1 MPTFACETT
10 TKSARNKTKF
20 NQNKLLMDETNIKNL
35 CVELT
40 NLLKQLPIEERAKWV
55 AALVRRV
62 FGDGMVQQEK
72 PVVTE
77 NDFNGVCEKV
87 LDAMRKRSKEHKVVV
102 YTYKDA
108 QNELNLGKDL
118 FYGVIKQLEKD
129 GKLYVMK
136 GETKDGKPINKYV
149 LSAETSGPKLKVVS
163 EKFISDP
170 FKPGQYSFG
179 AYFKKNPIIFEPTWS
194 KETFLAENDALIDE
208 AFHSYDLRGITLQR
222 ERFNVL
228 LWEFIQLVNSQNKL
242 INAK

>member
-1 MPTFACETT
+1 M
-10 TKSARNKTKF
+10 N
-20 NQNKLLMDETNIKNL
+20 ETNIKDM
-35 CVELT
+35 CIELT

-77 NDFNGVCEKV
+77 NDFNGICEKV
-87 LDAMRKRSKEHKVVV
+87 LDAMRKRSKERKVVV

-118 FYGVIKQLEKD
+118 FYGAIKQLEKD
-129 GKLYVMK
+129 GKIYIMK
-136 GETKDGKPINKYV
+136 GETKDGKPINRYV
-149 LSAETSGPKLKVVS
+149 LSAEVSGPKLKVVS
-163 EKFISDP
+163 QSFKSDP
-170 FKPGQYSFG
+170 YVSGQYSFG
-179 AYFKKNPIIFEPTWS
+179 AYFKKNPIIFESTWS
-194 KETFLAENDALIDE
+194 KEQFLAENDALIDE
-208 AFHSYDLRGITLQR
+208 AFHSFDLRAITLNR